1 MIQSTIEYYQKRA
14 TIAHA
19 RYTAAIDSGEDKL
32 AAKEWA
38 NYEDYQAMLKYA
50 NNATS

>member
-1 MIQSTIEYYQKRA
+1 MIQSTINYYTKKA
-14 TIAHA
+14 LIAHA
-19 RYTAAIDSGEDKL
+19 RYTAAIDSGEDKI

-38 NYEDYQAMLKYA
+38 SYEDYQAMLKYA

>member
-1 MIQSTIEYYQKRA
+1 MILKPIEYYTEKS

-19 RYTAAIDSGEDKL
+19 RYTAAIDSGEDKI

-38 NYEDYQAMLKYA
+38 HYEDYKTLLKYA
-50 NNATS
+50 TAPTS